1 MIITHLHFK
10 IYSFIIDTQNYL
22 FRNLF
27 SESIKQAVGGI
38 EMSTLGIIS
47 EYNPYHNGH
56 AYLLESAKE
65 MTGSAHAVSI
75 MSGPFSQ
82 QGLPMVQDKYVRAAA
97 AAASGIDLVFELP
110 VLFATGSAG
119 DFAEGAVA
127 LLTRS
132 HLVDTLCFG
141 VETPDESIFSEAADC
156 ILEEPDPYKDALRQ
170 LQKEGL
176 SYPSA
181 REKALTLVLGQKIH
195 DLVGKPNNILALE
208 YILAIRRLRSPLKIC
223 MIRRTTDYH
232 GAVSDLSSPFIHLS
246 ATEIRKKLLDQTPA
260 DVTKSNIPSCL
271 RDGLPEEALNAFQ
284 KAGFHFLLSPAGLM
298 PYLAMRMLEL
308 PDELPPDSLPMGMTQ
323 EMYHRLKKLSPPM
336 EYEEAIEALKRK
348 NVTRSRITRSL
359 LHLILD
365 IRESDRI
372 RDLMHAPLYLNLLSA
387 REESTGLLRTPADT
401 EDTLPVITKKAS
413 WHPTD
418 HRTIRLWSLD
428 LKAELL
434 YNQIFYDT
442 CRVRNKPAYC
452 RSPVIVPTKN

>member
-1 MIITHLHFK
+1 
-10 IYSFIIDTQNYL
+10 
-22 FRNLF
+22 
-27 SESIKQAVGGI
+27 
-38 EMSTLGIIS
+38 MSTLGIIS

-82 QGLPMVQDKYVRAAA
+82 QGLPMVQDKYVRAAS

-141 VETPDESIFSEAADC
+141 VETPDEALFSEAAEC
-156 ILEEPDPYKDALRQ
+156 ILEEPESYRIALKQ

-176 SYPSA
+176 SYPLA
-181 REKALTLVLGQKIH
+181 REKALASVLGQKVH

-208 YILAIRRLRSPLKIC
+208 YILAIRRMRSPLKIC

-232 GAVSDLSSPFIHLS
+232 GADSGLCASSIHLS
-246 ATEIRKKLLDQTPA
+246 ATEIRRKLTDQKLQFSIQDDPA
-260 DVTKSNIPSCL
+260 KSRIPSCL
-271 RDGLPEEALNAFQ
+271 RDGLPIEALNVFQ
-284 KAGFHFLLSPAGLM
+284 AEGFHFLLSPSGLM
-298 PYLAMRMLEL
+298 PYLAARMLEL
-308 PDELPPDSLPMGMTQ
+308 PEELSPESLPMGMTS
-323 EMYHRLKKLSPPM
+323 EMFHRLKKLSLPM
-336 EYEEAIEALKRK
+336 EYEEIINTLKRK
-348 NVTRSRITRSL
+348 NETRSRITRSL
-359 LHLILD
+359 LHLILG

-372 RDLMHAPLYLNLLSA
+372 QDLIHAPLYLNLLSA
-387 REESTGLLRTPADT
+387 REESTGLLRHLAET

-413 WHPTD
+413 FHPTD
-418 HRTIRLWSLD
+418 PMTSRIWSLD
-428 LKAELL
+428 LRSELL
-434 YNQIFYDT
+434 YCQILHDT
-442 CRVRNKPAYC
+442 CGVRNKPAYC
-452 RSPVIVPTKN
+452 RSPVIVSTKN